1 MHFVA
6 PDGSKIAFVEK
17 VYTSIPEEESGMK
30 IIISHDRI
38 SIEGGETL
46 QLSSIYS
53 SNGMKVLE
61 KSNANEI
68 EINALPQGVYIL
80 KIGTEN
86 GYKTQKFSKD

>member
-1 MHFVA
+1 
-6 PDGSKIAFVEK
+6 
-17 VYTSIPEEESGMK
+17 
-30 IIISHDRI
+30 
-38 SIEGGETL
+38 
-46 QLSSIYS
+46 
-53 SNGMKVLE
+53 MKVLE